1 VVAIPDFVRKELLKN
16 DFLSRPAH
24 HNIFSGTVEPLNEC
38 YFSLQWSRIRPSLV
52 EEAGITDD
60 HTLYSIRATAAVE
73 VYKKTKDAYKL
84 QRLMGHS
91 SLQVTLTYLRSLGLS
106 YEDGVDDLPTL

>member
-1 VVAIPDFVRKELLKN
+1 MVSIPDFVRKEMVRIDL
-16 DFLSRPAH
+16 LSRPREY
-24 HNIFSGTVEPLNEC
+24 NIFSGTVKPFNEC

-52 EEAGITDD
+52 EEVGITDD

-84 QRLMGHS
+84 HYHIRTTNFRPPL
-91 SLQVTLTYLRSLGLS
+91 
-106 YEDGVDDLPTL
+106 